1 VKAPVLETERLCLR
15 PAERTDLEPAAAMWA
30 DEGVVRFIGG
40 KPRSRQEVW
49 FALLRGAGLWAM
61 VGHGYWVVTDRATGE
76 FLGEGGFAE
85 FKRGLPEHLV
95 PGPEAGWA
103 FAPAAWGR
111 GIASEA
117 VGAMHEWL
125 DANRP
130 GISSCVIE
138 PANIASAKVA
148 AKMGYVQT
156 GETLLGGERV
166 NTYRRGA

>member
-1 VKAPVLETERLCLR
+1 MKAPVLETERLRLR
-15 PAERTDLEPAAAMWA
+15 QAEPGDLEAAAAMWA

-40 KPRSRQEVW
+40 KPRNRQEVW
-49 FALLRGAGLWAM
+49 FALLRGAGLWM
-61 VGHGYWVVTDRATGE
+61 LSGHGYWVVTDKQTGA
-76 FLGEGGFAE
+76 FLGEGGFAD
-85 FKRGLPEHLV
+85 FKRGLPAHLV

-111 GIASEA
+111 GLATEA
-117 VGAMHEWL
+117 VRAMHGWL
-125 DANRP
+125 DQNLP
-130 GISSCVIE
+130 GISSCVID
-138 PANIASAKVA
+138 PDNLASAKVA